1 MKKMKIVNN
10 ELLKEYLEK
19 YPDIERLLEKI
30 KKIQI
35 RYT

>member
-1 MKKMKIVNN
+1 MKIVNN